1 MQAKQHERRYI
12 ITLCNVYHNVWG
24 GWWSIETSVA
34 VSPTGV
40 GVESGPTLGQTGGA
54 GWLLGGVDFTQ
65 WG

>member
-1 MQAKQHERRYI
+1 VAEH
-12 ITLCNVYHNVWG
+12 VYHNVWG